1 MGFIKTIR
9 KYPANF
15 WTSNTIEL
23 FERWAWYGF
32 YIAFPL
38 FLVNSQDIGALG
50 FSQAQKGII
59 MGTGSMLLYFLPVL
73 TGAIADKVGYKKI
86 LLLAFATYISGFAM
100 LNTFHSFELTFI
112 AFLREAAQRLDM
124 SQVELTNF
132 LWENHHPY
140 NIWML
145 YAGVAVS
152 ATIFLWIYDR
162 FIIRK

>member
-1 MGFIKTIR
+1 MGFIKTIK
-9 KYPANF
+9 KYPVYF

-23 FERWAWYGF
+23 FERWAWYSF

-38 FLVNSQDIGALG
+38 FLVNSQDTGTLG

-59 MGTGSMLLYFLPVL
+59 MGTGSMLLYFLPVT
-73 TGAIADKVGYKKI
+73 TGAIADKVF
-86 LLLAFATYISGFAM
+86 LLQKEGIRRGWSFPEISEFFTK
-100 LNTFHSFELTFI
+100 ND
-112 AFLREAAQRLDM
+112 FLREAAQRLNM

-132 LWENHHPY
+132 LWKNHHPY
-140 NIWML
+140 NIWIL
-145 YAGVAVS
+145 YSGVAVS